1 MTKAKIVIV
10 ESESIIAMDIQTRL
24 KKAGYISNVAYSG
37 EEAINKVAES
47 LPDLVLMA
55 THLKG
60 RMDGAEAAKQIYNRF
75 NILVIYLITCKID
88 NSLEQFRYISKPFK
102 EEELYNA
109 IEITLLKKLS
119 NEKTASF
126 KN

>member
-24 KKAGYISNVAYSG
+24 KKAGYISTVAYSG
-37 EEAINKVAES
+37 EEAINKVAEI

-55 THLKG
+55 TPLKG
-60 RMDGAEAAKQIYNRF
+60 RMDGAEAAKQIYTRF
-75 NILVIYLITCKID
+75 NIFVIYLITCKSD
-88 NSLEQFRYISKPFK
+88 NSLEQFRYISKPFQ

-109 IEITLLKKLS
+109 IERTLLKKNCLMK
-119 NEKTASF
+119 EQPA
-126 KN
+126 